1 MLSTISPPLAV
12 GISSGSWEGRGAG
25 FSAHELA
32 AWRARHHGRVPTHPR
47 TRWERAADGDLPWLE
62 QVAAEQA
69 IDRATSPYAV
79 QQLLDARDLAAEVER
94 ERGVRLGR
102 IASDDYP

>member
-1 MLSTISPPLAV
+1 MRDPTTPPLAC
-12 GISSGSWEGRGAG
+12 GISSDRVGRGAG
-25 FSAHELA
+25 FSGHELA
-32 AWRARHHGRVPTHPR
+32 AWRARHRGRVPAHPR

-69 IDRATSPYAV
+69 IDRASSPYAV